1 MVAGRNGRGARTS
14 LGRLGGRPTR
24 LVAQDGDRRHE
35 PAVPTPARR
44 LMQAT
49 SALAGAMAFL
59 LVGASSALADLRL
72 CNKTQSTVSVAI
84 GYKATDGWR
93 TEGWWNIPGD
103 SCGTLLPG
111 ALGSRYYYLYAV
123 DSQRGGEWG
132 GKSFM
137 CTRRKMFT
145 ILGVEDCVA
154 RGYERTGF
162 FEIDTAEQR
171 SWTIHLYQPTREG
184 NGSR

>member
-1 MVAGRNGRGARTS
+1 MFA
-14 LGRLGGRPTR
+14 
-24 LVAQDGDRRHE
+24 
-35 PAVPTPARR
+35 
-44 LMQAT
+44 M
-49 SALAGAMAFL
+49 AGATAFL
-59 LVGASSALADLRL
+59 LFGASGARADLRL